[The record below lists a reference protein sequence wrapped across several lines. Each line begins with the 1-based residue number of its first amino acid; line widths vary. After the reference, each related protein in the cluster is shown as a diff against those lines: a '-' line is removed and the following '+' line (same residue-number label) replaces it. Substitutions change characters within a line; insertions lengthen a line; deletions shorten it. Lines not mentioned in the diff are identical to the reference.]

1 MFQPSPLVAAL
12 IAAYASGAFAQALE
26 VTEDDAASF
35 ETQAAA
41 VVPKVTAST
50 LAKAAPSAA
59 EARARSYQTFL
70 NQINKPYANQLG
82 SGNGAG
88 VVVGVV
94 DSGVQVSHPEL
105 RGQVVATYNAF
116 TGGTDVT
123 DQMGHGTHV
132 AGLVAGN
139 LANGSLLE
147 GVAPGAKLAIAKV
160 FTTGGSDSVTIG
172 RGIDWAVNV
181 QKAPIVTLSLGSN
194 AAAMQGNIQN
204 AVNKGTLITA
214 ALGND
219 GRASGSWPAAY
230 AKQSWAKGQIIAVGA
245 LDANNKKASFS
256 NYDATLANWTVF
268 APGVNVASSYSTPSM
283 PNSYVHMSGTSMATP
298 IVAGQAA
305 LIKGNWNFLPAADIA
320 QIIFQSATRLCSD
333 NAALAVCRARTK
345 ADAVY
350 GWGLVNVGA
359 SLQPIGSLNLGTK
372 TGAVI
377 TFAGASLA
385 TPKSGLGTGLKT
397 LNTLAVDKL
406 NRAFQVNVGA
416 SVGSTGT
423 ATSALPVNKTTTTSA
438 SGAKLTAEY
447 SNVISE
453 QTMLGL
459 AAAETPLTLA
469 RMSFSSSSAA
479 GFAWGV
485 GTGSSTDEFF
495 GLQATGSA
503 PLSLADESSRFNA
516 PYFSLADNATHA
528 GTAWTLSSGSV
539 VRVGSIVQGN
549 ALNQSPW
556 ESAALS
562 GTQRTVAVVEY
573 QSRWGNA
580 TTVVSAGQLAE
591 NNSLLGAS
599 GTEALALEG
608 KATTHFLTLAASKPL
623 AAQVSA
629 SAMLTLG
636 QSDAF
641 SNSGP
646 SLIDSTSAVRQMAWS
661 FGVARDGVWRTG
673 DKLGFSVSMPLRTMS
688 GEMQATTAVE
698 QSQEDGSLRYEQQML
713 NLAPTGM
720 QKDFAVSYQSPKVWG
735 GTVAVQ
741 AVLKLE
747 PGHDASAAPQLGVG
761 ARYQHK
767 F

>member
-12 IAAYASGAFAQALE
+12 IAAFASGAYAQALD
-26 VTEDDAASF
+26 VAEDP
-35 ETQAAA
+35 ETSLEAQALAAA
-41 VVPKVTAST
+41 PKVTAST
-50 LAKAAPSAA
+50 LAKAAASAA
-59 EARARSYQTFL
+59 ETRARSYQTFM

-82 SGNGAG
+82 KGNGAG

-94 DSGVQVSHPEL
+94 DSGVQVSHQEL
-105 RGQVVATYNAF
+105 RGQIIATYNAY

-132 AGLVAGN
+132 AGLVAGT
-139 LANGSLLE
+139 LANGALLE
-147 GVAPGAKLAIAKV
+147 GVAPGAKLAVAKV
-160 FTTGGSDSVTIG
+160 FTTGGSDSATIG

-219 GRASGSWPAAY
+219 GRATGSWPAAF

-268 APGVNVASSYSTPSM
+268 APGVNIASSYSTPAS
-283 PNSYVHMSGTSMATP
+283 PGSYVYMSGTSMATP

-320 QIIFQSATRLCSD
+320 QIIFQSSTRLCSD
-333 NAALAVCRARTK
+333 NATAATCRLRTT
-345 ADAVY
+345 ADKVY

-385 TPKSGLGTGLKT
+385 SPKSGLATGLKT
-397 LNTLAVDKL
+397 VNTLAVDKF
-406 NRAFQVNVGA
+406 NRAFQVNVAA
-416 SVGSTGT
+416 SVSTT
-423 ATSALPVNKTTTTSA
+423 AAKTSALPVSKTTTTTA
-438 SGAKLTAEY
+438 TGAKLTAEY
-447 SNVISE
+447 TQVVSE
-453 QTMLGL
+453 QVMLGL
-459 AAAETPLTLA
+459 EAQETPLTLA
-469 RMSFSSSSAA
+469 RMSFGSAPAA

-485 GTGSSTDEFF
+485 GTGGSSDEFF

-503 PLSLADESSRFNA
+503 PLSLADEGSRFNA
-516 PYFSLADNATHA
+516 PYFSLASNATHA
-528 GTAWTLSSGSV
+528 GSAWTLSNGSV
-539 VRVGSIVQGN
+539 LRAGTVVQGN
-549 ALNQSPW
+549 PLNQTPW

-562 GTQRTVAVVEY
+562 GTQRSVAVLEY
-573 QSRWGNA
+573 QTRWGDA
-580 TTVVSAGQLAE
+580 TTVVSAGQMAE
-591 NNSLLGAS
+591 SNGLLGS
-599 GTEALALEG
+599 NGTDALALEG
-608 KATTHFLTLAASKPL
+608 QAHTRFVTFAASRPV
-623 AAQVSA
+623 AANTIA
-629 SAMLTLG
+629 SAMLTFG
-636 QSDAF
+636 DAEAF
-641 SNSGP
+641 TNAGA
-646 SLIDSTSAVRQMAWS
+646 SLIDGTSAVRQMAWS
-661 FGVARDGVWRTG
+661 LGVAREAVWRTG

-688 GEMQATTAVE
+688 GEMQVTTAVE
-698 QSQEDGSLRYEQQML
+698 QSQEDGSLRYEQQTL
-713 NLAPTGM
+713 GLAPTGM
-720 QKDFAVSYQSPKVWG
+720 QKDFTLSYQSPGVWG
-735 GTVAVQ
+735 GTLAAQ
-741 AVLKLE
+741 AFLKLE
-747 PGHDASAAPQLGVG
+747 PGHDASAPAQMGVG
-761 ARYQHK
+761 LRFQRK